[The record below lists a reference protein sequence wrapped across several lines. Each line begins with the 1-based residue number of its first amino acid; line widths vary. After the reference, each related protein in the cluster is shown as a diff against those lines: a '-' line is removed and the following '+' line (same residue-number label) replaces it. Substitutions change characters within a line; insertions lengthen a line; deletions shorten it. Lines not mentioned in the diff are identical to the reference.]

1 MRVGRVGIG
10 VSTFLAA
17 IVLGGAN
24 IVAEAADLKPDL
36 RNRRQLDSRLYAAD
50 PVFNWTGLYAG
61 GYLGGAH
68 GLWTV
73 DFYRNNN
80 HGHAEQGADGVAFG
94 ALAGYNYQF
103 ANNVVLGV
111 EADVGYTNAKNT
123 NEIFDNDDTLQK
135 YGAIGSV
142 RGRIGYAFN
151 RMLLYGTAG
160 FGFANI
166 TNNIQKGQ
174 NAGEQ
179 VVWEN
184 QFRSGWAVGG
194 GIEYAFTNRVVG
206 RVEYLYNNF
215 GSVTLF
221 NQDGN
226 RAIFKN
232 ELHLLRVGA
241 TYRF

>member
-1 MRVGRVGIG
+1 MSVGNG
-10 VSTFLAA
+10 VSAFAA
-17 IVLGGAN
+17 VVVLGGVGFLGV
-24 IVAEAADLKPDL
+24 VAEAADLKPVL
-36 RNRRQLDSRLYAAD
+36 RSRSQIEPQFYATD
-50 PVFNWTGLYAG
+50 PAFSWTGYYAG

-68 GLWTV
+68 GVWTV

-94 ALAGYNYQF
+94 AFGGYNYQF
-103 ANNVVLGV
+103 SNNVVIGV
-111 EADVGYTNAKNT
+111 EADIGYTNAKNT
-123 NEIFDNDDTLQK
+123 NEIFDNDDSLQK

-142 RGRIGYAFN
+142 RGRLGYAFN
-151 RMLLYGTAG
+151 RLLLYSTAG
-160 FGFANI
+160 FSFANI

-184 QFRSGWAVGG
+184 QFRSGWALGG
-194 GIEYAFTNRVVG
+194 GVEYAFTNRVVW
-206 RVEYLYNNF
+206 RIEYLYNNF

-226 RAIFKN
+226 QANFKN